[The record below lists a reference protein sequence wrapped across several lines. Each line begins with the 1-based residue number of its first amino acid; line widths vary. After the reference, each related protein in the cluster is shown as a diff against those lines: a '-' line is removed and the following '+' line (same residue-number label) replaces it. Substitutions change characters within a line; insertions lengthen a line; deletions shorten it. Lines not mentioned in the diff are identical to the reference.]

1 MKASALCDVN
11 CERENFWLLWIC
23 CLFRWVTFTNSGI
36 FHFTWPWLIWTTW
49 SWFYG
54 SFSFISSCRASA
66 STIWRYTF
74 LVYLRLYNEMVQS
87 LYTNLQP
94 SVIPGSGPA
103 VYGLI
108 ETILIP
114 TRVVLHTL
122 GFILNVDIFVKP
134 VLMF

>member
-1 MKASALCDVN
+1 
-11 CERENFWLLWIC
+11 
-23 CLFRWVTFTNSGI
+23 
-36 FHFTWPWLIWTTW
+36 
-49 SWFYG
+49 
-54 SFSFISSCRASA
+54 
-66 STIWRYTF
+66 
-74 LVYLRLYNEMVQS
+74 MVQS